1 MILKPRISRNLMG
14 ERGKPGFHMDFDYSM
29 RVEFHGATV
38 IPDTG
43 LLAYR
48 ELDDAL
54 GLTK

>member
-1 MILKPRISRNLMG
+1 MG